1 MSTKP
6 IHELQQR
13 REAILKEQ
21 QGMLDRK
28 TMEHRLFSSTEEAHY
43 NQIDRELDELDVKIR
58 DGKSDLER
66 RRKLAEQEVHK
77 SKRGGQADVDPEK
90 EFRNIGEFFHGLA
103 ARIKDGANDPRFD
116 SLLEARAQSMGV
128 GAEGGFALPTQFRD
142 EIFQVSPQEAIVRP
156 RATVI
161 PAGSPPDAKLECPAL
176 DQSSGSNIYGG
187 VTITH
192 TGEAITMTE
201 TSAALRQLTLEP
213 KEMSAYIVTTNKLLN
228 NWEAA
233 STFITTQ
240 LRRAIVGAED
250 YDMLRGD
257 GINKCLGILNAPA
270 AITVTRSAP
279 NVIAFTD
286 VVSMLARAKMGGNL
300 AWVVSQT
307 CIPQLCAMVDAGNH
321 AVWTGSAMA
330 GLPGAAGPLPS
341 SLFGLPVLW
350 GERLPALGT
359 SGDINLVDLQYYLVK
374 DGSGP
379 FAAISTE
386 LLFLSNRTVF
396 RIVWNVD
403 ARPWLT
409 EPIGLEGSTTS
420 TVSPFVKL
428 S

>member
-1 MSTKP
+1 MRV
-6 IHELQQR
+6 L
-13 REAILKEQ
+13 
-21 QGMLDRK
+21 LDRADA
-28 TMEHRLFSSTEEAHY
+28 ER
-43 NQIDRELDELDVKIR
+43 RPLDPFEQAKYGKLQAETDLLDKDIM
-58 DGKSDLER
+58 DAEQDLER
-66 RRKLAEQEVHK
+66 RRKLAEAESRK
-77 SKRGGQADVDPEK
+77 GKRGGQADVDPEK
-90 EFRNIGEFFHGLA
+90 EFRNIGEMFWAIA
-103 ARIKDGANDPRFD
+103 AMTKDSRPDSRFD
-116 SLLEARAQSMGV
+116 PLRPTHEERAMSAGV

-142 EIFQVSPQEAIVRP
+142 AIFQVSPQEAIVRP

-161 PAGSPPDAKLECPAL
+161 AAGSPPDAKLEAPAL
-176 DQSSGSNIYGG
+176 DQTSGSNIYGG

-201 TSAALRQLTLEP
+201 TSAALRQLVLEP
-213 KEMSAYIVTTNKLLN
+213 KEMSAYIVCTNKLLN

-233 STFITTQ
+233 SGFITTQ

-250 YDMLRGD
+250 YDFMRGD
-257 GINKCLGILNAPA
+257 GINKALGFVNAPA

-279 NVIAFTD
+279 NVIAFAD
-286 VVSMLARAKMGGNL
+286 VVAMLARAKMGGNL
-300 AWVVSQT
+300 VWVVSQT

-321 AVWTGSAMA
+321 AIWTGSAIA
-330 GLPGAAGPLPS
+330 GLQGAAGPVPS
-341 SLFGLPVLW
+341 SLLGLPVLW

-379 FAAISTE
+379 YAAISTE

-403 ARPWLT
+403 GRPWLT
-409 EPIGLEGSTTS
+409 EPIGLEGSTTN